1 MKNFENNLNIT
12 ELKPGSWRSM
22 LGYAG
27 QEIALGRLLSCGFN
41 VARSLWRDGKYDGAL
56 DVDNVLIK
64 IEIKSSTRTNYPVSS
79 GGRGGR
85 QIRQEVKSG
94 KESREEILKKDDA
107 DFLVGVSLLDGS
119 CCIVPIEVV
128 SICKRKSLPIKSLEI
143 YREKF
148 KIFLGFKNYSI
159 TTEDI
164 KYGFSHKSISQLEK
178 IIKKLKITR
187 SNFKKKDNFNYPKDK
202 IMKTIRNNIKTDYK
216 DSLILDIWSFLYR
229 SIK

>member
-1 MKNFENNLNIT
+1 MKNFENNLNIA

-187 SNFKKKDNFNYPKDK
+187 SNLKKKDNFNYPKDK